1 MFIVKFIWGG
11 KMRILLIEDD
21 ETLSMGIEYS
31 LKNEGYEVS
40 IANNIEEG
48 RKATSN
54 EIFDLILLDVTLPD
68 GNGYD
73 FCREIR
79 NNSDIPIIFLT
90 ACDEEVNIV
99 LGLDLGA
106 DDYLTK
112 PIRVRELIAR
122 INAVFRRKN
131 VKRDISDKII
141 YKDLTILPLKY
152 EVYKDRNK
160 VQLTSV
166 EYKLMLM
173 MIENKGNVLTRKQL
187 LEKLWDV
194 EGNFVEEKTLNVY
207 IKRLREKLGEDDSIA
222 YIETVRGIGY
232 RWIGDDN

>member
-1 MFIVKFIWGG
+1 MK
-11 KMRILLIEDD
+11 ILLIEDD

-31 LKNEGYEVS
+31 LKNEGHDVTVANKISSARS
-40 IANNIEEG
+40 IESSE
-48 RKATSN
+48 S
-54 EIFDLILLDVTLPD
+54 FDLILLDVTLPD
-68 GNGYD
+68 GNGYE
-73 FCREIR
+73 FCKEIR
-79 NNSDIPIIFLT
+79 RKSDIPIIFLT
-90 ACDEEVNIV
+90 ACDEEVNVV

-122 INAVFRRKN
+122 INAVLRRKN
-131 VKRDISDKII
+131 VKKDTSDKII
-141 YKDLTILPLKY
+141 YKDLTILPLKF
-152 EVYKDRNK
+152 EVYKGKNK
-160 VQLTSV
+160 LQLTSV

-207 IKRLREKLGEDDSIA
+207 IKRLREKLGENDSIS
-222 YIETVRGIGY
+222 YIETIRGIGY

>member
-1 MFIVKFIWGG
+1 MK
-11 KMRILLIEDD
+11 ILLIEDD

-31 LKNEGYEVS
+31 LKNEGHDVIVANKISSARS
-40 IANNIEEG
+40 IESSE
-48 RKATSN
+48 S
-54 EIFDLILLDVTLPD
+54 FDLILLDVTLPD
-68 GNGYD
+68 GNGYE
-73 FCREIR
+73 FCKEIR
-79 NNSDIPIIFLT
+79 RKSDIPIIFLT
-90 ACDEEVNIV
+90 ACDEEVNVV

-131 VKRDISDKII
+131 VKKDTSDKII
-141 YKDLTILPLKY
+141 YKDLTILPLKF
-152 EVYKDRNK
+152 EVYKGMNK
-160 VQLTSV
+160 LQLTSV

-222 YIETVRGIGY
+222 YIETIRGIGY

>member
-1 MFIVKFIWGG
+1 MK
-11 KMRILLIEDD
+11 ILLVEDD
-21 ETLSMGIEYS
+21 ETLAMGIEYS
-31 LKNEGYEVS
+31 LKNEGFKVTV
-40 IANNIEEG
+40 ANNIKQGREAEE
-48 RKATSN
+48 SN
-54 EIFDLILLDVTLPD
+54 IKYDLILLDVTLPD
-68 GNGYD
+68 GNGYE
-73 FCREIR
+73 FCKEIR
-79 NNSDIPIIFLT
+79 KKSDIPIIFLT
-90 ACDEEVNIV
+90 ACDEEVNVV

-122 INAVFRRKN
+122 INAVLRRNIKKDN
-131 VKRDISDKII
+131 SDKIV

-152 EVYKDRNK
+152 EVYKSGDK
-160 VQLTSV
+160 LQLTSV

-173 MIENKGNVLTRKQL
+173 MIDNKGNVLTRKQL

-207 IKRLREKLGEDDSIA
+207 IKRLREKLGENDSIS
-222 YIETVRGIGY
+222 YIETIRGIGY

>member
-1 MFIVKFIWGG
+1 MK
-11 KMRILLIEDD
+11 ILLIEDD

-31 LKNEGYEVS
+31 LKNEGHDVAVANKISSARS
-40 IANNIEEG
+40 IESSE
-48 RKATSN
+48 S
-54 EIFDLILLDVTLPD
+54 FDLILLDVTLPD
-68 GNGYD
+68 GNGYE
-73 FCREIR
+73 FCKEIR
-79 NNSDIPIIFLT
+79 RKSDIPIIFLT
-90 ACDEEVNIV
+90 ACDEEVNVV

-131 VKRDISDKII
+131 VKKDTSDKII
-141 YKDLTILPLKY
+141 YKDLTILPLKF
-152 EVYKDRNK
+152 EVYKGMNK
-160 VQLTSV
+160 LQLTSV

-222 YIETVRGIGY
+222 YIETIRGIGY

>member
-1 MFIVKFIWGG
+1 MK
-11 KMRILLIEDD
+11 ILLVEDD
-21 ETLSMGIEYS
+21 ETLAMGIEYS
-31 LKNEGYEVS
+31 LKNEGFKVTV
-40 IANNIEEG
+40 ANNIKQGREAEE
-48 RKATSN
+48 SN
-54 EIFDLILLDVTLPD
+54 IKYDLILLDVTLPD
-68 GNGYD
+68 GNGYE
-73 FCREIR
+73 FCKEIR
-79 NNSDIPIIFLT
+79 KKSDIPIIFLT
-90 ACDEEVNIV
+90 ACDEEVNVV

-122 INAVFRRKN
+122 INAVLRRNIKKDN
-131 VKRDISDKII
+131 SDKIV

-152 EVYKDRNK
+152 EVYKSGDK
-160 VQLTSV
+160 LQLTSV

-173 MIENKGNVLTRKQL
+173 MIDNKGNVLTRKQL

-207 IKRLREKLGEDDSIA
+207 IKRLREKLGENDSIS

>member
-1 MFIVKFIWGG
+1 MK
-11 KMRILLIEDD
+11 ILLIEDD

-31 LKNEGYEVS
+31 LKNEGHDVIVANKISSARS
-40 IANNIEEG
+40 IESSE
-48 RKATSN
+48 S
-54 EIFDLILLDVTLPD
+54 FDLILLDVTLPD
-68 GNGYD
+68 GNGYE
-73 FCREIR
+73 FCKEIR
-79 NNSDIPIIFLT
+79 RKSDIPIIFLT
-90 ACDEEVNIV
+90 ACDEEVNVV

-131 VKRDISDKII
+131 VKKDTSDKII
-141 YKDLTILPLKY
+141 YKDLTILPLKF
-152 EVYKDRNK
+152 EVYKGMNK
-160 VQLTSV
+160 LQLTSV

-222 YIETVRGIGY
+222 YIETIRGIGY
-232 RWIGDDN
+232 RWSGDDN